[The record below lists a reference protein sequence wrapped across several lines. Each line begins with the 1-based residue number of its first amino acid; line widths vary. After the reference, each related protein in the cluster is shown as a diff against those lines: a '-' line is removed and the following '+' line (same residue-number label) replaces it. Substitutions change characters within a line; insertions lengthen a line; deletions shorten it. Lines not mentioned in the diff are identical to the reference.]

1 MKRGRNTEW
10 QSVLSKETLLSI
22 VLNLFKRA
30 HFGLDSV
37 DEFLPVFSE
46 TDVSDLKFHRRF
58 LLPDFVH
65 IWLHIES
72 LLQIEECF
80 ESLLIAR

>member
-1 MKRGRNTEW
+1 MQRGRNAEW
-10 QSVLSKETLLSI
+10 QSVFSKELLFRI

-30 HFGLDSV
+30 HFGLNSV
-37 DEFLPVFSE
+37 DDFLSLFSE
-46 TDVSDLKFHRRF
+46 TDVTDLKFHSRF

-72 LLQIEECF
+72 LL
-80 ESLLIAR
+80 